1 MRLIILLIALLVVG
15 LLVSQQI
22 SNETEP
28 AVEGIVENSN
38 HDVPKV
44 PVKPQD
50 VQQFERDMNKFM
62 EDEASAQKERLDQAV
77 Q

>member
-22 SNETEP
+22 NNETKP
-28 AVEGIVENSN
+28 DVDRAVESSGSN
-38 HDVPKV
+38 VPNI
-44 PVKPQD
+44 PVQPQD
-50 VQQFERDMNKFM
+50 VRQFEKDMKKFM
-62 EDEASAQKERLDQAV
+62 EDENSERQKRIDQAT